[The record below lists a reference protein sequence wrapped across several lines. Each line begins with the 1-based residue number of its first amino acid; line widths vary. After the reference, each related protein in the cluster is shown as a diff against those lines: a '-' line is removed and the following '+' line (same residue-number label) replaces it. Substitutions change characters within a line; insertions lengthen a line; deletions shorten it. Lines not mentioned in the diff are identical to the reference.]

1 LLSYF
6 SVRFSVFNKSKESD
20 LLSKLG
26 ESKTDTAM
34 NIAVKKIELIEWL
47 AKIEDQSLL
56 EQIDVLKRKA
66 IAEAYESG
74 MTPMS
79 SEKFKSLL
87 DEAESDYSNGR
98 VTLIED
104 LEKESRNW

>member
-1 LLSYF
+1 M
-6 SVRFSVFNKSKESD
+6 
-20 LLSKLG
+20 SKLVD
-26 ESKTDTAM
+26 SKTNIAM

-66 IAEAYESG
+66 IVEAYESG

-98 VTLIED
+98 VTSMDD

>member
-1 LLSYF
+1 
-6 SVRFSVFNKSKESD
+6 
-20 LLSKLG
+20 
-26 ESKTDTAM
+26 M
-34 NIAVKKIELIEWL
+34 NIALKKIELIEWL

-56 EQIDVLKRKA
+56 EQIDVLKRRA

-74 MTPMS
+74 MNPMS

-87 DEAESDYSNGR
+87 DEAEADDSNGR

-104 LEKESRNW
+104 LEKESTNW